1 MYKVTLKL
9 LERRIIISAL
19 VLLLLFLAW
28 IFVGNN
34 AVDYNSQRI
43 FISIYS
49 FILFILSYVD
59 ISQLFYFESKFSKL
73 SSSLIPFYFTL
84 PVKRKNIVYSLLGTV
99 FVNTILSFGLLYI
112 SVLSLKL
119 LGYFENVELLS
130 LLFQLSFVLVF
141 LSVIG
146 IMHPLSTIVIKN
158 PVGKRYFDLFV
169 YLSILFLFQI
179 ELKLFISDEK
189 NYRIQSLLEVFYTNN
204 LFAIGFLIFGISL
217 FAIQVFLV
225 SRLIYKLEI

>member
-9 LERRIIISAL
+9 LERRFIISAL

-59 ISQLFYFESKFSKL
+59 ISQLFYFESKISKL

-84 PVKRKNIVYSLLGTV
+84 PVKRKNIVYILLGTV
-99 FVNTILSFGLLYI
+99 FVHTLLSFGMLYV

-130 LLFQLSFVLVF
+130 LFFQLSVILVF
-141 LSVIG
+141 LSVVG
-146 IMHPLSTIVIKN
+146 IIHPLSSIFIRN
-158 PVGKRYFDLFV
+158 PAAKRYFDVFI
-169 YLSILFLFQI
+169 YLSMLFLFQI
-179 ELKLFISDEK
+179 ELKLFISNEK
-189 NYRIQSLLEVFYTNN
+189 NYRIQSLFDVFYTNN